1 MADAVTSQTLLDGER
16 LAIMKFTNISDGT
29 GETAVTKVNV
39 STLTRNGAGFACNGV
54 TVTKITS
61 VCHGLEVRMYW
72 DATTDVP
79 FFLSTINTNY
89 ENDFSKIGGIT
100 NNAGTGKMATLF
112 SAHPISPMVI
122 HTQLFLRWLNLTQRH
137 KVITCH

>member
-39 STLTRNGAGFACNGV
+39 STLTPSASGKACTGV
-54 TVTKITS
+54 TVSKITS

-89 ENDFSKIGGIT
+89 ENDFSRFGGIT
-100 NNAGTGKMATLF
+100 NNAGTGKNGNIVF
-112 SAHPISPMVI
+112 STADQSAGDTYTVVLEMV
-122 HTQLFLRWLNLTQRH
+122 
-137 KVITCH
+137 KSYA

>member
-39 STLTRNGAGFACNGV
+39 ASLTPSASGKACTGV
-54 TVTKITS
+54 TVNKITS

-89 ENDFSKIGGIT
+89 ENDFSRIGGIT
-100 NNAGTGKMATLF
+100 NNSGVGKNGNIVFSTSDASAGDTYTVVLE
-112 SAHPISPMVI
+112 MV
-122 HTQLFLRWLNLTQRH
+122 
-137 KVITCH
+137 KSYA

>member
-29 GETAVTKVNV
+29 GESAVTKVNV
-39 STLTRNGAGFACNGV
+39 ANLAKSASGLACTAV

-89 ENDFSKIGGIT
+89 ENNFSNIGGIT
-100 NNAGTGKMATLF
+100 NNSGTGKNGNIVF
-112 SAHPISPMVI
+112 STADASSGDTYTVVLEMV
-122 HTQLFLRWLNLTQRH
+122 
-137 KVITCH
+137 KSYS

>member
-39 STLTRNGAGFACNGV
+39 STLTASNSGKACTGV

-72 DATTDVP
+72 DASTDVP

-89 ENDFSKIGGIT
+89 ENDFSNIGGIT
-100 NNAGTGKMATLF
+100 NNSGTGKNGNIVF
-112 SAHPISPMVI
+112 STADASAGDTYTVVLEMV
-122 HTQLFLRWLNLTQRH
+122 
-137 KVITCH
+137 KSYS